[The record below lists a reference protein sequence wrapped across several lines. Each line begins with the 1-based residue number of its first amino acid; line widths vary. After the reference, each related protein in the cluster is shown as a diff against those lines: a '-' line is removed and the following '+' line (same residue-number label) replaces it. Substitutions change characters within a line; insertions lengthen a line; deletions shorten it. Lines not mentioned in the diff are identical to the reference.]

1 MPFRALLGS
10 VIGLGMA
17 FAVWAVLRQ
26 VITTDPT
33 ADTATRLG
41 LACAALLPAVCVLLL
56 MVVMQMSLR
65 VATRAIDPLAGRD
78 GRLLQVNQRAL
89 ANTVEQLTA
98 FAPALLAVAARAPA
112 GWMSSVVA
120 AGLVFGLARLVFWGG
135 YLVGPLGRSPGM
147 AATYAINVATLVAA
161 VSVWWP

>member
-1 MPFRALLGS
+1 MRSRALIGP
-10 VIGLGMA
+10 VIGIGAA
-17 FAVWAVLRQ
+17 FLLWKILARLT
-26 VITTDPT
+26 TTDPA
-33 ADTATRLG
+33 ADTATRIG
-41 LACAALLPAVCVLLL
+41 LACAALVPAVCALLL
-56 MVVMQMSLR
+56 MVVAQMGLR
-65 VATRAIDPLAGRD
+65 VVTRAIDPLAGRD

-112 GWMSSVVA
+112 GWMPSVVS

-147 AATYAINVATLVAA
+147 AATFAINVATLVTA
-161 VSVWWP
+161 VRIWWP

>member
-10 VIGLGMA
+10 GIGLAGA
-17 FAVWAVLRQ
+17 FAIWEMLGR
-26 VITTDPT
+26 VIATDPA

-41 LACAALLPAVCVLLL
+41 LACAALLPPVCVLLL
-56 MVVMQMSLR
+56 MVVMQMGLR
-65 VATRAIDPLAGRD
+65 VVTRAIDPLAGRD
-78 GRLLQVNQRAL
+78 RRLLQVNQRAL

-98 FAPALLAVAARAPA
+98 FAPALLAVSARAPA
-112 GWMSSVVA
+112 GWMPSVVA

-147 AATYAINVATLVAA
+147 AATYAVNVATLVTAIRI
-161 VSVWWP
+161 WWP

>member
-1 MPFRALLGS
+1 MSLRALLGS
-10 VIGLGMA
+10 ALGLSGA
-17 FAVWAVLRQ
+17 FILWEMLRR
-26 VITTDPT
+26 VVTTDPA

-56 MVVMQMSLR
+56 IVAVQMGLRMV
-65 VATRAIDPLAGRD
+65 TRAIDPLAGQD

-112 GWMSSVVA
+112 GWMPSVVA
-120 AGLVFGLARLVFWGG
+120 AGLVFGLARLAFWGG
-135 YLVGPLGRSPGM
+135 YMVGPLGRSPGM
-147 AATYAINVATLVAA
+147 AATYAINVVTLVSA

>member
-1 MPFRALLGS
+1 MPNRALLGS
-10 VIGLGMA
+10 GIGIGGA
-17 FAVWAVLRQ
+17 FAIWEMLGRI
-26 VITTDPT
+26 ITTDPA
-33 ADTATRLG
+33 ADAATRLG

>member
-1 MPFRALLGS
+1 MSNRALFGS
-10 VIGLGMA
+10 VIGLGGA
-17 FAVWAVLRQ
+17 FPIWEVLRR
-26 VITTDPT
+26 VITTDPA

-41 LACAALLPAVCVLLL
+41 LACAALLPAACVLLL
-56 MVVMQMSLR
+56 MVVMQMFLR
-65 VATRAIDPLAGRD
+65 VATGAIDPFAGRD

-98 FAPALLAVAARAPA
+98 FTPALLAVAARAPA
-112 GWMSSVVA
+112 DWMPSVVA

-147 AATYAINVATLVAA
+147 AATYAINVATLVTALRI
-161 VSVWWP
+161 WWP